1 MQATIG
7 VIGNGFVGNAIAKG
21 FQGKVSE
28 VRVYDIDKDKTTHGY
43 VETINSD
50 YIFVCLPTP
59 MVDAEGGECNLSIIE
74 KFFEELPRIIEGT
87 VIIKSTVPV
96 GTTESLSK
104 KYPHLNIIHSP
115 EFLTASNAED
125 DFIHADRHIFGGD
138 YDLSYGV
145 RKLFDTCFPH
155 SPSVSMK
162 SKESELV
169 KYFSNCFLASK
180 VMVFN
185 EMKLLCEKIED
196 IDYETIVF
204 GVGMDGRIG
213 NSHTKVPGPDGDYG
227 FGGTCFPKDI
237 NALIHTMEQYGVNPL
252 VLKSVWEQNKNC
264 RKNWDWAENSSAV
277 MSEKIQ

>member
-7 VIGNGFVGNAIAKG
+7 IVGNGFVGNAVAQG
-21 FQGKVSE
+21 FKDKVSE
-28 VRVYDIDKDKTTHGY
+28 VRVYDIDKDKSTHGY

-59 MVDAEGGECNLSIIE
+59 MIDAGGGKCNLSIIE
-74 KFFEELPRIIEGT
+74 RFFEEIPRIVEGT
-87 VIIKSTVPV
+87 II
-96 GTTESLSK
+96 
-104 KYPHLNIIHSP
+104 I
-115 EFLTASNAED
+115 
-125 DFIHADRHIFGGD
+125 IFGGD

-145 RKLFDTCFPH
+145 RKLFEICFPD
-155 SPSVSMK
+155 SPSISIK

-180 VMVFN
+180 VMIFN
-185 EMKLLCEKIED
+185 EMKSLCEKIED

-213 NSHTKVPGPDGDYG
+213 RSHTSVPGPDGDYG

-237 NALIHTMEQYGVNPL
+237 NALIHTM
-252 VLKSVWEQNKNC
+252 
-264 RKNWDWAENSSAV
+264 
-277 MSEKIQ
+277 